1 MCFIPRNGR
10 SEGRDYIRRGKRWWC
25 IAPLSSN
32 AAAAG
37 LSLLL
42 KAHERL
48 QRGADSEQPGCLGAA
63 VMAQWASK
71 PPTCHSGEVMEEDA

>member
-1 MCFIPRNGR
+1 MCFVLRNGR
-10 SEGRDYIRRGKRWWC
+10 SEGMDYIRCGKRWGY

-48 QRGADSEQPGCLGAA
+48 QRGADSEQPGCSPGCLGAA
-63 VMAQWASK
+63 VMA
-71 PPTCHSGEVMEEDA
+71 